1 MIRLLLRQYSKDML
15 NENDLQK
22 QNWALLAHA
31 KASSALVRSTNRD
44 DLIEGVCNAIINQ
57 PPYVLAW
64 VGLANH
70 DPLKTVS
77 VIGAHGAAAEYAKG
91 IDIKWSTDTPE
102 GQGPTGECIQS
113 GLPVLINDVEK
124 DPRFLPWRE
133 RARPYGIRSV
143 IAVPI
148 RDHDPQVLGALTVY
162 ANLPDAFGNTE
173 TVLFES
179 LAKEIG
185 FGLVGIEKQHQL
197 DNEITQREQVHRQL
211 VDSLHATIEAISRT
225 MEWRDPYTAG
235 HQKKVALLSEA
246 IARKLGWDEEKI
258 KGLYLAALVH
268 DMGKIATPAEILTKP
283 SQLSE
288 TEMTLIREHPNT
300 GYEILKDVPFSWPI
314 AEAVRQHHERLD
326 GSGYPRGLKGDA
338 IIPEARVLGI
348 ADTIEAM
355 TSHRPYRPGLG
366 LDKAIEQVKL
376 EAGIRLDAQM
386 SQAACELLEQDEFRK
401 LMTSG

>member
-1 MIRLLLRQYSKDML
+1 ML

-44 DLIEGVCNAIINQ
+44 DLIEGVCNAIVNQ

-70 DPLKTVS
+70 DPLRTVS
-77 VIGAHGAAAEYAKG
+77 VIGAHGAAADYAKG
-91 IDIKWSTDTPE
+91 IDIKWSIDTPE
-102 GQGPTGECIQS
+102 GQGPTGECIQT

-133 RARPYGIRSV
+133 RATPYGIRSV

-148 RDHDPQVLGALTVY
+148 RDHEPQTLGALTVY
-162 ANLPDAFGNTE
+162 ANLPDAFGITE

-185 FGLVGIEKQHQL
+185 FGLIGIEKQHQL
-197 DNEITQREQVHRQL
+197 DNEIAQREHVHRQL
-211 VDSLHATIEAISRT
+211 VDSLNATIEAISKT

-288 TEMTLIREHPNT
+288 TEMTLIREHSNT
-300 GYEILKDVPFSWPI
+300 GYEILKDVPFVWPI
-314 AEAVRQHHERLD
+314 AEAVRQHHECLD
-326 GSGYPRGLKGDA
+326 GSGYPQGLKGDA
-338 IIPEARVLGI
+338 IIPEARVLGV
-348 ADTIEAM
+348 ADTIEVM

-376 EAGIRLDAQM
+376 DAGIRLDAQI

-401 LMTSG
+401 IMTSS